1 MDQSLGRPSVYTK
14 AWLGNRTLIIGVLS
28 IVFAMFA
35 IGIRSLAA
43 NRSAMGLLSNL
54 SADRI
59 AESAGYCFVLE
70 AVTMFSLVLVEI
82 AFRKSITTIQYGLIS
97 GALFVFY
104 LLLTSFAELVPF
116 WCAYAI
122 VTVMTVGLI
131 SVFINGITHDQ
142 KAVRLTSLILLVEYG
157 FILVLLY
164 LGTLALLIGSLCL
177 FGLIAVAMYFTLK
190 LKYENNEFTLKM

>member
-28 IVFAMFA
+28 VVFAMFA

-43 NRSAMGLLSNL
+43 IRKAMGLLPNL

-70 AVTMFSLVLVEI
+70 AVTMFSLILVEI
-82 AFRKSITTIQYGLIS
+82 AFRKSISAIQYGLI
-97 GALFVFY
+97 GCALFVFY
-104 LLLTSFAELVPF
+104 MLLTSFAEFIPF
-116 WCAYAI
+116 WCAYTI
-122 VTVMTVGLI
+122 VTIMTVGLI
-131 SVFINGITHDQ
+131 SLFLKGITHEL
-142 KAVRLTSLILLVEYG
+142 KAVRLAAIILLVEYS